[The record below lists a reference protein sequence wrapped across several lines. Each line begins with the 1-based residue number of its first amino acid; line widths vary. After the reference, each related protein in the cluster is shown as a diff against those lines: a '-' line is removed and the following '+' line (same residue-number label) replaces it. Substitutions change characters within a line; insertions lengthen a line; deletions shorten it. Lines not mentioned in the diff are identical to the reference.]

1 MRLAGVASRVLLSI
15 VLTSWSAPVLAQ
27 SPTQSDF
34 GTVSI
39 RARPA
44 DAEILIDGERWVT
57 PPDNDDKAA
66 IVVHLAPGRHT
77 IEVRASGRRTYSAI
91 VEVRRGETTP
101 VNVSLP
107 PLEAAAATAPVAAP
121 GGDVASGNSPV
132 VEVPSTNDGFAIA
145 PDFRV
150 TRLNDRTTQFVG
162 FYGGAVFAG
171 QFLIGA
177 GAYWEAGSS
186 TDMWYA
192 GPVLEWRIF
201 GDRAIGLT
209 AHGLA
214 GYGQANDF
222 TRPIAFGGHG
232 RDVHGGRV
240 FFHDEG
246 FFVGEPELQLT
257 ARLTEYMRL
266 HVGAGYR
273 FTSSHTDRDGV
284 SGSVSLQFGR

>member
-44 DAEILIDGERWVT
+44 KAEILIDGERWVT
-57 PPDNDDKAA
+57 PPDNEDNAA
-66 IVVHLAPGRHT
+66 IVVQLAPGRHT
-77 IEVRASGRRTYSAI
+77 IEVRAPGRRTYSA
-91 VEVRRGETTP
+91 VVDVRRGETTP

-107 PLEAAAATAPVAAP
+107 LLDAAPAPPAAPAGAAAA
-121 GGDVASGNSPV
+121 GNSPV

-177 GAYWEAGSS
+177 GAY
-186 TDMWYA
+186 
-192 GPVLEWRIF
+192 
-201 GDRAIGLT
+201 
-209 AHGLA
+209 
-214 GYGQANDF
+214 
-222 TRPIAFGGHG
+222 
-232 RDVHGGRV
+232 
-240 FFHDEG
+240 
-246 FFVGEPELQLT
+246 
-257 ARLTEYMRL
+257 
-266 HVGAGYR
+266 
-273 FTSSHTDRDGV
+273 
-284 SGSVSLQFGR
+284 